1 MDGIFLSR
9 GNRGFPRKE
18 LRLDCAQAFHALH
31 EKLTLARREVFFRSA
46 EPPDKMDLHF
56 ILRLR
61 AQNSARLFAWESVG
75 YGQRCAE
82 TFGDCAEAGES
93 LAIAEK
99 IENFLFSGHKYS

>member
-61 AQNSARLFAWESVG
+61 AQNSARLLEGAYVLDDAHL
-75 YGQRCAE
+75 YGE
-82 TFGDCAEAGES
+82 TEGEVLYTGFGG
-93 LAIAEK
+93 I
-99 IENFLFSGHKYS
+99 